1 MQTQHGALV
10 ISLDFELIW
19 GIRDLEMTAQ
29 HKNIIVTR
37 QVVLRLLDLFKKY
50 EVHVTWA
57 TVGFLFFE
65 SRDELLSNLP
75 KHKPAY
81 VNNNLSPYTNLTEEI
96 GIDEE
101 NDPIH
106 YAPSLIRK
114 IQETPHQELATHT
127 FSHYY
132 CLEEGQ
138 TSQDFESDLQ
148 SAIHNGK
155 KYNCKIQ
162 SIVFPRNQYS
172 EVYLKICADNGI
184 TSFRG
189 NESIWF
195 RASSNRKEHRHWLRR
210 LLRLLD
216 AYINISGTNSY
227 KFPSPDTLPIN
238 IPASRYLRA
247 YSKRFSFLEPL
258 RLQRITTAMKK
269 SAREGQVFHLWWHPE
284 DFSSNSEE
292 NLKILEKILI
302 EYSKLR
308 EKYNMKSLTMNEV
321 ANQVLTQKLP

>member
-1 MQTQHGALV
+1 MQSATFV

-19 GIRDLEMTAQ
+19 GIRDLETTEQ

-50 EVHVTWA
+50 EIHATWA
-57 TVGFLFFE
+57 TVGFLFFD
-65 SRDELLSNLP
+65 SKDELLFNLP

-81 VNNNLSPYTNLTEEI
+81 VNNNLSPYNNLTEEI

-114 IQETPHQELATHT
+114 IQETPHQEVATHT

-148 SAIHNGK
+148 SAIHIAK
-155 KYNCKIQ
+155 KYNCQIQ

-172 EVYLKICADNGI
+172 QAYLKICANNGI

-195 RASSNRKEHRHWLRR
+195 RASSNRKEHRQWSRR

-227 KFPSPDTLPIN
+227 NLSTISNTLPVN

-247 YSKRFSFLEPL
+247 YSKRLSFLEPL
-258 RLQRITTAMKK
+258 RLQRITSAMKK
-269 SAREGQVFHLWWHPE
+269 SAQMGQVFHLWWHPE
-284 DFSSNSEE
+284 DFSSNIEE
-292 NLKILEKILI
+292 NLGILEKILI
-302 EYSKLR
+302 EYSQLR
-308 EKYNMKSLTMNEV
+308 EKYDMKSLTMNEI
-321 ANQVLTQKLP
+321 ANQVLIGN